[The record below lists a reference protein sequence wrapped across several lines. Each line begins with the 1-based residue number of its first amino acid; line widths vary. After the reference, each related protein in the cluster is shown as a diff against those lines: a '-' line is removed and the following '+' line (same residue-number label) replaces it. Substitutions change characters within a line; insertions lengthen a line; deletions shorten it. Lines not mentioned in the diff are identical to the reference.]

1 MHRQN
6 IVRLLLGKE
15 NKVNF
20 IGKLKK
26 IGSKKNKENNVPR
39 KEKKVIKK
47 EAEEQQKE
55 REIG

>member
-20 IGKLKK
+20 ISKLKK
-26 IGSKKNKENNVPR
+26 IGSKKDKQNNVPR

-47 EAEEQQKE
+47 LTQ
-55 REIG
+55 

>member
-20 IGKLKK
+20 ISKLKK
-26 IGSKKNKENNVPR
+26 IGSKKDKQNNVPR